1 MQTSFLVLSK
11 KQLLTAALIVG
22 SALALVK
29 FIAYYLTSSDAIFTD
44 ALESIVNVVAGA
56 VALYSVTI
64 SAKPR
69 DKGHPYGHGK
79 IEFLSSGFEAVLIM
93 LAGAATIG
101 KALYGFWQPDTIGA
115 LDTGIALTVVTG
127 SINYGM
133 GYYLRQ
139 QGRKMHSPSLQA
151 DGEHLMSDGYTS
163 LGLIIGLALI
173 ILTGWEWLDGTMAI
187 IFGGLIIWNGWQIFR
202 HAISGVM
209 DETDEALAAEV
220 IAVLEQERR
229 PNWIDVHN
237 LRIIKYG
244 PQLHI
249 DCHLTLPWYLN
260 VEQAHDEVK
269 AVEDI
274 VNVAMENRVEIFIHT
289 DPCIKSSC
297 AVCTIAECAVRKAA
311 FIKKVEWTKE
321 IVMQNSKHEV

>member
-29 FIAYYLTSSDAIFTD
+29 FVAYYLTSSDAIFTD

-101 KALYGFWQPDTIGA
+101 KAIYGFWQTDTIAA

-133 GYYLRQ
+133 GYYLRR

-209 DETDEALAAEV
+209 DETDEALATEV
-220 IAVLEQERR
+220 IAVLQQERR

-289 DPCIKSSC
+289 DPCVKSSC
-297 AVCTIAECAVRKAA
+297 AVCTIADCAVRKAA
-311 FIKKVEWTKE
+311 FVKKIEWTKE

>member
-1 MQTSFLVLSK
+1 MPFPQLSK
-11 KQLLTAALIVG
+11 KQLLTAALIIG
-22 SALALVK
+22 SVLAVVK
-29 FIAYYLTSSDAIFTD
+29 FATYYLTSSDAVFTD
-44 ALESIVNVVAGA
+44 ALESLVNVVAGA

-69 DKGHPYGHGK
+69 DKEHPYGHGK
-79 IEFLSSGFEAVLIM
+79 IEFLSSGLEAVLIM
-93 LAGAATIG
+93 LAGGATIV
-101 KALYGFWQPDTIGA
+101 KAIYGFWQPDSISA
-115 LDTGIALTVVTG
+115 LDIGIILTIVTG

-133 GYYLRQ
+133 GFYLRQ

-163 LGLIIGLALI
+163 LGLIIGLFLI
-173 ILTGWEWLDGTMAI
+173 LLTGWEWIDGLMAI
-187 IFGGLIIWNGWQIFR
+187 IFGGLIIHNGWQIFR

-209 DETDEALAAEV
+209 DETDEALATEV

-244 PQLHI
+244 PRLHI

-260 VEQAHDEVK
+260 VEQAHDEIK

-274 VNVAMENRVEIFIHT
+274 VNMAMENRVEIFIHT

-297 AVCTIAECAVRKAA
+297 AICTLTNCAVRNAP
-311 FIKKVEWTKE
+311 FIRKVEWTKE
-321 IVMQNSKHEV
+321 VVMHNSKHEV

>member
-1 MQTSFLVLSK
+1 MFAIPFSK
-11 KQLLTAALIVG
+11 QQLLAAALLIG
-22 SALALVK
+22 CLLAGVK
-29 FIAYYLTSSDAIFTD
+29 FIAYFITASDAIFTD

-56 VALYSVTI
+56 VALYSVAV

-93 LAGAATIG
+93 LAGLATIA
-101 KALYGFWQPDTIGA
+101 KAIYGFWKPSPITA
-115 LDTGIALTVVTG
+115 LDTGVALTIVTG

-133 GYYLRQ
+133 GYLLRS
-139 QGRKMHSPSLQA
+139 QGRKIHSPSLQA

-163 LGLIIGLALI
+163 LGLIMGLLLI
-173 ILTGWEWLDGTMAI
+173 ILTGWKWLDGAMAI
-187 IFGGLIIWNGWQIFR
+187 FFGGLIIYNGWQIFR

-209 DETDEALAAEV
+209 DETDEALVAEV
-220 IAVLEQERR
+220 IAILEQERR
-229 PNWIDVHN
+229 PHWIDIHN

-269 AVEDI
+269 AIEDI
-274 VNVAMENRVEIFIHT
+274 VNMAMENRVEIFIHT
-289 DPCIKSSC
+289 DPCVNNSC
-297 AVCTIAECAVRKAA
+297 ALCTLADCPVRKAP
-311 FIKKVEWTKE
+311 FVEKISWTKDV
-321 IVMQNSKHEV
+321 VMHNSKHQLS